1 MESQEIIW
9 YLQLR
14 QLVKNSV
21 NCQQF
26 EHDSC
31 HHDKTGRRR
40 EHKHAEYDSIMKVL
54 LGTMVVVV
62 FSKTL
67 SIINFPSGNLVI
79 KAKENSVWQERLSA
93 SIWGQRTQLS
103 Q

>member
-9 YLQLR
+9 YLPLR

-31 HHDKTGRRR
+31 HHDKTGRRQ
-40 EHKHAEYDSIMKVL
+40 EHKQAEYDSIMKVL

-62 FSKTL
+62 FSITL
-67 SIINFPSGNLVI
+67 SIIIFPSGNLVI